1 MSVLAAL
8 RQRLEALVAFDT
20 QNPHGD
26 EAPMVR
32 HLAREL
38 QALDADR
45 VSTFAVGRH
54 HAVLAHFG
62 AEPRLLIN
70 AHVDTV
76 PANSGYSA
84 DPHHLVER
92 EGRLYGLG
100 SADTKGAIAAILEAL
115 AARRTRPQP
124 KAVAVLFSGDEERSS
139 SVAGHFI
146 GDGGLKGYERVI
158 VCEPT
163 GCRVGHR
170 HRGIGTFVATATS
183 AGGHSSR
190 ADLLEKPI
198 VVLAKVAVALDGVGQ
213 RWLGQGPP
221 GFLGLC
227 LNVAAIDGGVA
238 FNVVPTQAT
247 LKASFRPGPG
257 IENRVVLAELEA
269 AARAAAGSARLDWQT
284 HHDKPAFATR
294 DLRAFAGELGT
305 RVETPVDLAFW
316 TEAALFSAAGLNAV
330 VFGPGHIEQ
339 AHAGDEYIETTQLE
353 TAYQV
358 FLEAFS

>member
-1 MSVLAAL
+1 
-8 RQRLEALVAFDT
+8 
-20 QNPHGD
+20 
-26 EAPMVR
+26 
-32 HLAREL
+32 
-38 QALDADR
+38 
-45 VSTFAVGRH
+45 
-54 HAVLAHFG
+54 LAHFG
-62 AEPRLLIN
+62 TEPRLLVN

-84 DPHHLVER
+84 DPHRLVER
-92 EGRLYGLG
+92 DGRLYGLG
-100 SADTKGAIAAILEAL
+100 SADTKGAIAVILEAL
-115 AARRTRPQP
+115 AARRALPHP
-124 KAVAVLFSGDEERSS
+124 KPVAVLFSGDEERSS
-139 SVAGHFI
+139 SMAAHFI
-146 GDGGLKGYERVI
+146 RQGSSKNYDRVI

-170 HRGIGTFVATATS
+170 HRGIGSLVATTAS

-198 VVLAKVAVALDGVGQ
+198 VVLARVAVALDEVGQ

-227 LNVAAIDGGVA
+227 LNVAAIEGGLA
-238 FNVVPTQAT
+238 FNVVPARAT

-257 IENRVVLAELEA
+257 IENRAVMAELEA
-269 AARAAAGSARLDWQT
+269 AARAAAGPAPLDWQT

-294 DLRAFAGELGT
+294 DLRAFAGDLGA
-305 RVETPVDLAFW
+305 RVEAPLDLAFW
-316 TEAALFSAAGLNAV
+316 TEAALFSAAGLDAV

-339 AHAGDEYIETTQLE
+339 AHAGDEYVETAQLE